1 MSDSD
6 IPTEVPN
13 IAELLARIAPP
24 STPDEAIALAP
35 QMMDLLPGLDPLKA
49 VAIIAGLA
57 SDPRFQAHQVRFDYA
72 LRIVLSTARGSRR
85 PRQSDLA
92 ELLNSQLVQAR
103 VARLEDPIEDFFVE
117 ALPTREGEFLLF
129 SGGWEKA
136 SIHTEMVMDA
146 FRRLPNGEPKT
157 KSLRHA
163 FALLKLSTELVR
175 RAGIDA
181 GNVGGGSPNS
191 DIFVPSDTRLAT
203 LAGRVR
209 FTDPELHKLGI
220 SAEDLEP
227 FVLAPSDWPLV
238 GPCEPGS
245 SPLEFRPL
253 LKARNGL
260 IVGAPANISTAVR
273 ALLISTAVAY
283 DLSPFLHLKLL
294 EAKARLLSQS
304 GFRPIPTGRTNLC
317 DDQLYSEAVVE
328 LSAGRFLHVILSVD
342 GLAGWPNR
350 AFGSST
356 PSSRELVDTII
367 GSMQRARAEA
377 VANPNFTE
385 GMTLWL
391 CGGWGAG
398 RSFEY
403 VPENDLADWTFT
415 AVEPADMS
423 TMTICEDGKLSDI
436 WRLQKQV
443 ALVGVQGFHFF
454 ATNGLLNLFNWWRT
468 TDHAL
473 VPPQQIDAVPPLSIN
488 FDTNLLLDARK
499 EALNAFGRRAMQDD
513 QGRWHMVARLERGKQ
528 YQALQHVYGSL
539 DDAQRAVLSG
549 VVTDQGSKWW
559 IRLRASDD
567 QVNRDTFE
575 TWRTVLIWAGQ
586 VLPKFLATVKVRD
599 IVDTIGFDVTADGF
613 PEGYDFRTNPAPP
626 DREIDEA
633 LIITTDSSRRHV
645 SLHLKPKWF
654 AGFYRADNYAERA
667 MAVSLLRGACGI
679 FGIERSTEDLR
690 QLVLAAVGSTDFRH
704 RHAFLVQR
712 PIDYLVSGGLI
723 SSFGKIP
730 TSAAALAKC
739 GATWRVHPRSEG
751 VRIEGKEQCLS
762 LIRRVVDDCQAR
774 LLADVATYERQPL
787 IVSLLDG
794 LQSAMAEEGHWRR
807 SARALRAIHGVE
819 RDFEL
824 SLDHVMA
831 ANGVLRAN
839 SMLVEI
845 AAVEAQSQGGRL
857 AGTMDIEELQARALQ
872 VFQTADNYPA
882 FLADRIEPAIH
893 ISPTGDMLFQHD
905 FHEAAIARNAELRH
919 ARERSTSSDEYVRR
933 FEPEQP
939 GKDPDVGLIP
949 ALQAEYRVP
958 IETFRELAAV
968 TATLARQKG
977 QGVMILRRS
986 EFVAAFQQFDALS
999 GLDFEPLIDRLILP
1013 HRANWH
1019 DIPSGCTPRDFD
1031 LSKFDRRFS
1040 LIGRPIVSLSSDAD
1054 PLLVVAPG
1062 LIERALA
1069 HNVSGAAQGLLQN
1082 EFWNSPEMRAYSGTA
1097 GARLGIEFNEDLARR
1112 LSALGYTA
1120 TPSVKPS
1127 ACLNQKATEELKRL
1141 GDVDV
1146 LVVAGGTRVWVCE
1159 AKDLKMCRTLGEAAS
1174 RLSEYRG
1181 RVLKNGKPDKLLRH
1195 LQRVEYIRGHS
1206 AQLGKRLGLT
1216 AEPTVHGVMIVNSPQ
1231 PMQQLAGEY
1240 SKDSTVVMLDR
1251 IQSVPWT
1258 NGW

>member
-6 IPTEVPN
+6 IPPELPN
-13 IAELLARIAPP
+13 IEELLARVAPP
-24 STPDEAIALAP
+24 GTPDEALALAP
-35 QMMDLLPGLDPLKA
+35 QMMDLVLGLDPLKA
-49 VAIIAGLA
+49 VAIIGGLA
-57 SDPRFQAHQVRFDYA
+57 TDPRFQAHQIRLDYT
-72 LRIVLSTARGSRR
+72 LRIVLAMARGSRK
-85 PRQSDLA
+85 PRQTDLA
-92 ELLNSQLVQAR
+92 ELLNAKLVQAR

-117 ALPTREGEFLLF
+117 SLLTREGEFLLF

-136 SIHTEMVMDA
+136 SIHTEMILNA
-146 FRRLPNGEPKT
+146 FRRLPNGEPKA
-157 KSLRHA
+157 RAERQA
-163 FALLKLSTELVR
+163 FALLQLSTELVR
-175 RAGIDA
+175 RAGVEA
-181 GNVGGGSPNS
+181 GTIGGGSPNG
-191 DIFVPSDTRLAT
+191 DISVPSDTRLAT
-203 LAGRVR
+203 LAARVR
-209 FTDPELHKLGI
+209 FTDPELRKLGI
-220 SAEDLEP
+220 SAEDVEP
-227 FVLAPSDWPLV
+227 FFLAPSDRSLV
-238 GPCEPGS
+238 GSREPGS
-245 SPLEFRPL
+245 SPLEFSPL
-253 LKARNGL
+253 FKTRNGL

-273 ALLISTAVAY
+273 ALLISTAMVH

-294 EAKARLLSQS
+294 EAKAMLLNQT
-304 GFRPIPTGRTNLC
+304 GFRPIPRGRTSIC
-317 DDQLYSEAVVE
+317 DDQLYSEVVIE

-342 GLAGWPNR
+342 GFAGWPDR

-356 PSSRELVDTII
+356 PSSQELVDAII
-367 GSMQRARAEA
+367 GSMRRARVEAAES
-377 VANPNFTE
+377 PNFVE

-403 VPENDLADWTFT
+403 IAENELPDWTFT
-415 AVEPADMS
+415 AVEPADMA

-443 ALVGVQGFHFF
+443 SLVGEQGFQFF

-468 TDHAL
+468 SDHAL
-473 VPPQQIDAVPPLSIN
+473 VPPQEIDAAPPLSIN

-499 EALNAFGRRAMQDD
+499 EALNAFGRRVVQDE
-513 QGRWHMVARLERGKQ
+513 QGRWHMVARLERGEQ

-539 DDAQRAVLSG
+539 DDAQRAVLAG
-549 VVTDQGSKWW
+549 VVADQGSKWW
-559 IRLRASDD
+559 IRLRAADD
-567 QVNRDTFE
+567 QMNRDTFE

-586 VLPKFLATVKVRD
+586 VLPKFLSTVKVRD

-613 PEGYDFRTNPAPP
+613 PDGYDFRTNPAPS
-626 DREIDEA
+626 DHEIDEA
-633 LIITTDSSRRHV
+633 LIIATDLSRKNV
-645 SLHLKPKWF
+645 SIHLKPKWF

-667 MAVSLLRGACGI
+667 MAVSLLRGACAI
-679 FGIERSTEDLR
+679 FGIERSSEDL
-690 QLVLAAVGSTDFRH
+690 QKLVLASVGSTDFRH

-723 SSFGKIP
+723 SSFSKIP

-739 GATWRVHPRSEG
+739 GSTWRVHPRSEG

-774 LLADVATYERQPL
+774 LLADVAIYNRQPL

-794 LQSAMAEEGHWRR
+794 LQSAMAEEAHWRR

-845 AAVEAQSQGGRL
+845 AAVEARPEGGRP

-919 ARERSTSSDEYVRR
+919 ARERSASSDEYVRR
-933 FEPEQP
+933 FEPERP
-939 GKDPDVGLIP
+939 GKDPDSGFIP

-958 IETFRELAAV
+958 VETFRELAAV

-986 EFVAAFQQFDALS
+986 EFVTAFRQFDFLS

-1013 HRANWH
+1013 HRANWRE
-1019 DIPSGCTPRDFD
+1019 IPSGCTPRDFD
-1031 LSKFDRRFS
+1031 LSKFDRRYS
-1040 LIGRPIVSLSSDAD
+1040 LIGRPIVSLSSDPD
-1054 PLLVVAPG
+1054 PLLAVAPG

-1082 EFWNSPEMRAYSGTA
+1082 EFWTSPEMRAYSGTA
-1097 GARLGIEFNEDLARR
+1097 GARLGIEFNEDLARQ

-1120 TPSVKPS
+1120 TASVKPS

-1141 GDVDV
+1141 GDIDV

-1181 RVLKNGKPDKLLRH
+1181 QVMKNGKPDKLLRH
-1195 LQRVEYIRGHS
+1195 LQRVDYIRRHS
-1206 AQLGKRLGLT
+1206 AQLGKRLGLA

-1231 PMQQLAGEY
+1231 PMQQLAREY

-1258 NGW
+1258 DGW